1 MVRRTTTLAELEKM
15 VQRDSGALWML
26 KMRSQL
32 KRRIV
37 SIVGDGLYHRLWCR
51 LTGYNEFEAAR
62 QQDHYS

>member
-1 MVRRTTTLAELEKM
+1 M